1 MACGQAATL
10 RNREGERTGKADTVT
25 KAYMRGNAVFADAFN
40 YLLYDGRA
48 VIDPHDLKEIDPT
61 EVALPFGARDEKENR
76 KQKEETVQKYRDL
89 LKNAVIMED
98 GKTAY
103 VLLGIENQTDIHY
116 AMPVKNAIYDA
127 LQYGRQV
134 SDIAAKHRAD
144 RKDKKSE
151 KKVSDGE
158 YLSGFYKEDRLIP
171 VITLVIHFGAEEWDG
186 PMTLHEMMEIGN
198 PELLKYVQ
206 DYRIHLI
213 DPSRLTEEELE
224 KFSTSLREVLGYIK
238 YSTNGKQILD
248 FAENNPRMMM
258 DADAARVIR
267 TITNTPVEI
276 PEEEERVDMCKGI
289 EELMEDSRQERAK
302 RRRGFRRTAE
312 GKRNCLCSGSDG
324 TSERTDRVSGRYK
337 SGNRE
342 RMDFELRGDWLADK
356 QQRCSTGRAKGRER
370 RYQTEN
376 TWPDFTRKIDLSR

>member
-1 MACGQAATL
+1 
-10 RNREGERTGKADTVT
+10 
-25 KAYMRGNAVFADAFN
+25 MRRNAVFADAFN
-40 YLLYDGRA
+40 YLLYDGKT
-48 VIDPHDLKEIDPT
+48 VIEPHNLKEIDPT
-61 EVALPFGARDEKENR
+61 EIALPFGARDGKENR
-76 KQKEETVQKYRDL
+76 KRKGEAVQKYRDL
-89 LKNAVIMED
+89 LKNAVVMED

-144 RKDKKSE
+144 RKNQKQE
-151 KKVSDGE
+151 KKVTDGE

-186 PMTLHEMMEIGN
+186 PLSLHEMMEVKN

-213 DPSRLTEEELE
+213 DPSGLTEEDLR

-238 YSTNGKQILD
+238 CSQDGKEIMD
-248 FAENNPRMMM
+248 FSRNNPRMIM

-276 PEEEERVDMCKGI
+276 REDEEEVDMCKGI
-289 EELMEDSRQERAK
+289 EELMEDSRQEGRK
-302 RRRGFRRTAE
+302 EGREE
-312 GKRNCLCSGSDG
+312 GKTVGIVQTLSGLVKDNILSIKEAARRANL
-324 TSERTDRVSGRYK
+324 SEAA
-337 SGNRE
+337 
-342 RMDFELRGDWLADK
+342 FEAELKKMR
-356 QQRCSTGRAKGRER
+356 
-370 RYQTEN
+370 
-376 TWPDFTRKIDLSR
+376 

>member
-10 RNREGERTGKADTVT
+10 RHREGERTGQADTVT

-48 VIDPHDLKEIDPT
+48 VIDPHNLKEIDPT
-61 EVALPFGARDEKENR
+61 EIALPFGARDGKENR

-158 YLSGFYKEDRLIP
+158 YLAGFYKEDRLIP

-206 DYRIHLI
+206 DYRIHLT

-276 PEEEERVDMCKGI
+276 PEKEERVDMCKGI
-289 EELMEDSRQERAK
+289 EELMEDSRQEGRKEGRKEGEASGALRKAK
-302 RRRGFRRTAE
+302 ETA
-312 GKRNCLCSGSDG
+312 
-324 TSERTDRVSGRYK
+324 
-337 SGNRE
+337 
-342 RMDFELRGDWLADK
+342 
-356 QQRCSTGRAKGRER
+356 
-370 RYQTEN
+370 
-376 TWPDFTRKIDLSR
+376 LSLIHI